1 MNAQSNPL
9 LSLSRNNSNK
19 KRKYSDAMQDKSYER
34 SNIITDV
41 NPVSVLVVFYVVCTN
56 FWNQNQKRKRFK
68 KH

>member
-41 NPVSVLVVFYVVCTN
+41 NPVSAGCILCCVY
-56 FWNQNQKRKRFK
+56 
-68 KH
+68 